1 MWRDKMVHKVKQYDV
16 GAPFAFEAYK
26 GGGTDKLPLDDVVEA
41 VVKFKIG
48 DGKLQERNASI
59 ELTEGTGPD
68 IIKYSWLEGDL
79 DDHGLML
86 LEVLIRFS
94 DDSKF
99 TSLGYVR
106 ILVQKVL
113 E

>member
-1 MWRDKMVHKVKQYDV
+1 MVHKVKQYDV
-16 GAPFAFEAYK
+16 GAPFAFEAYAE
-26 GGGTDKLPLDDVVEA
+26 GGSIKLPLDDVTEA
-41 VVKFKIG
+41 IIKFKIG
-48 DGKLQERNASI
+48 DGDLQERQASI
-59 ELTEGTGPD
+59 ELTEGTDPD

-79 DDHGLML
+79 DDYGLML
-86 LEVLIRFS
+86 LEVLIRFN